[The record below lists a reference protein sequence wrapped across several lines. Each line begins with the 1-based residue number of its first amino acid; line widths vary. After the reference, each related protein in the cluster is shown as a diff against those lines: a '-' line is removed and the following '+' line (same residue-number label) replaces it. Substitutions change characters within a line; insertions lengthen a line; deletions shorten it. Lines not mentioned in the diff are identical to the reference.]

1 MVMKKYNIIYI
12 ITLILNLNI
21 GCTGKQRAEQSN
33 SITVENGTV
42 IENVLTEKLG
52 TIVNTKWS
60 TYKYRSHFKDM
71 GAQDNN
77 IEMYSKLIKDESGSY
92 NNLAID
98 IYVKNDSI
106 VWQGCSMPFDYE
118 EFIKYD
124 SLLLDCIPNNV
135 IGDFTPEDKFW
146 SRQYFFDEFYVQV
159 GRMNTNYY
167 VHYYSRAFRKY

>member
-1 MVMKKYNIIYI
+1 MKKYNIIYL
-12 ITLILNLNI
+12 ITLILTLNI

-98 IYVKNDSI
+98 
-106 VWQGCSMPFDYE
+106 
-118 EFIKYD
+118 KYD